1 MKHYLMLP
9 QDTIRVLPPEDGQEA
24 CVELFCERVAIYFP
38 VETLTVTHF
47 TGVLVDKAREDALA
61 SVGRMRCS
69 GRNIWCCC
77 RSRTRNLKHLTR
89 RSGGMCRRSKQNRT
103 GR

>member
-38 VETLTVTHF
+38 VETLTVRISRACLWTRR
-47 TGVLVDKAREDALA
+47 A
-61 SVGRMRCS
+61 RMR
-69 GRNIWCCC
+69 
-77 RSRTRNLKHLTR
+77 
-89 RSGGMCRRSKQNRT
+89 
-103 GR
+103 

>member
-38 VETLTVTHF
+38 VETKRGSRVT
-47 TGVLVDKAREDALA
+47 GRVRDKAHE
-61 SVGRMRCS
+61 
-69 GRNIWCCC
+69 
-77 RSRTRNLKHLTR
+77 
-89 RSGGMCRRSKQNRT
+89 Q
-103 GR
+103 